1 MIRILG
7 KTAERSEI
15 RVKDGIS
22 VGRYKSTAFAVE
34 I

>member
-22 VGRYKSTAFAVE
+22 VGRYKTQPLP
-34 I
+34 